1 MVDKFANFQS
11 GIEYSMAELL
21 SDPTLESEKQFHSD
35 LQTARFLVP
44 LSKDGNLVMVTAPY
58 FEGYYIPVFTS
69 ESELRRGS
77 IDGDA
82 EAQYYQTLKYLIFD
96 DLSLGGIVINPFG
109 RQIVL
114 QRSQIEEIE
123 SAASGMPLKRS
134 IDFSYVRIEKA
145 EDCSDELVSAFTHKL
160 KGFSEVYKVYI
171 ILATRRSEATPHL
184 TYVIDFD
191 GHEDQLFPHIAEIIR
206 PYMRRGSGFELIKAT
221 YDLMMRIEAAHISPV
236 YKKV

>member
-1 MVDKFANFQS
+1 
-11 GIEYSMAELL
+11 
-21 SDPTLESEKQFHSD
+21 
-35 LQTARFLVP
+35 
-44 LSKDGNLVMVTAPY
+44 MVTAPN
-58 FEGYYIPVFTS
+58 FEGYYIPLFTS
-69 ESELRRGS
+69 ESELRRWS

-114 QRSQIEEIE
+114 QRLQIEEIE
-123 SAASGMPLKRS
+123 SAASGMPLKRP

-145 EDCSDELVSAFTHKL
+145 EDCSDELVSAFAHKL

-171 ILATRRSEATPHL
+171 ILATRRGEATPHL

-191 GHEDQLFPHIAEIIR
+191 GHEDQLFPHVAEIIR

-221 YDLMMRIEAAHISPV
+221 YDLMMRIEAAQISPV